1 MTNKKEKK
9 IREKKEIIYRT
20 EKERKIAIKPI
31 IEKLTELQL
40 TINYEPI
47 KQLFKMIQTYI
58 KEGNSYEINIPFP
71 MINKRI
77 KGVLTDVTSEDVW
90 VKLEHEIF

>member
-9 IREKKEIIYRT
+9 IREKKEILYRT
-20 EKERKIAIKPI
+20 ERERKIAIRPI

-40 TINYEPI
+40 TTNYEPI
-47 KQLFKMIQTYI
+47 KKLFILIQQYI

-77 KGVLTDVTSEDVW
+77 KGLLTDVISEEVW
-90 VKLEHEIF
+90 VKLEHENF